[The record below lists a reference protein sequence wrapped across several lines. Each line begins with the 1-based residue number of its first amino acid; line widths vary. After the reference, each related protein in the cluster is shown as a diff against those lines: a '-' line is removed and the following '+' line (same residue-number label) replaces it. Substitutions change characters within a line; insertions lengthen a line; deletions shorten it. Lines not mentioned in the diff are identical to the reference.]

1 MTIAQTIAIFEALT
15 VVVLSEPVLNRMSPC
30 APLLVRLSVH
40 AICAGS
46 LFRIYH
52 LLDGHDPSWS
62 SLVQLG
68 GFTALLLLDQVAR
81 VRKVD
86 RIGKH
91 FEPAEDLRGPPTES
105 E

>member
-46 LFRIYH
+46 LF
-52 LLDGHDPSWS
+52 GS
-62 SLVQLG
+62 
-68 GFTALLLLDQVAR
+68 T
-81 VRKVD
+81 
-86 RIGKH
+86 
-91 FEPAEDLRGPPTES
+91 T
-105 E
+105 

>member
-68 GFTALLLLDQVAR
+68 GFTALLLCHQIGNLWCEDR
-81 VRKVD
+81 RK
-86 RIGKH
+86 
-91 FEPAEDLRGPPTES
+91 EPRHNRRASDVVGR
-105 E
+105 

>member
-52 LLDGHDPSWS
+52 LMDGHDPSWS

-68 GFTALLLLDQVAR
+68 GFAALLVLDQVAR
-81 VRKVD
+81 VRKID
-86 RIGKH
+86 RLGKH
-91 FEPAEDLRGPPTES
+91 FEPVDDLRGQSTK
-105 E
+105 

>member
-46 LFRIYH
+46 LLRIYH
-52 LLDGHDPSWS
+52 LMDGHDPSWS

-68 GFTALLLLDQVAR
+68 GFAALLVLDQVAR
-81 VRKVD
+81 VRKID
-86 RIGKH
+86 RLGKH
-91 FEPAEDLRGPPTES
+91 FEPVDDLRGPSTK
-105 E
+105 

>member
-1 MTIAQTIAIFEALT
+1 MTFFQLIAIFEALT
-15 VVVLSEPVLNRMSPC
+15 VVMLSEPVLNRMSPC
-30 APLLVRLSVH
+30 SPLLVRLSVH

-46 LFRIYH
+46 IFRIYH

-81 VRKVD
+81 VRKID
-86 RIGKH
+86 RARKRQDRQT
-91 FEPAEDLRGPPTES
+91 P
-105 E
+105 